1 MVHMYAIK
9 FISRAINYLQ
19 QNINGLCYPNTKI
32 LANQELRNFHQK
44 DLIEIPRNT
53 TPGHPKKKKKKLVQN
68 FTRSRVYAFSLI
80 HSTVHRF
87 P

>member
-1 MVHMYAIK
+1 MVHVYAIK

-53 TPGHPKKKKKKLVQN
+53 TPGHPKKKKKKN
-68 FTRSRVYAFSLI
+68 WSRILREVVSMHSL
-80 HSTVHRF
+80 
-87 P
+87 